1 MITIN
6 QVQAAIINK
15 IKDSNVPAMLVD
27 VKGTARPEEVRAY
40 QWQGTK
46 FGYPAIRVKVST
58 LKAINTSCS
67 RVNVTG
73 TILVL
78 GENPSALLINDIG
91 SALVEL
97 FHGQPFSDSVGQ
109 FSAIECTQIGGER
122 LEEVGLWVSE
132 VQLSLNAA

>member
-6 QVQAAIINK
+6 EVQASLIAR
-15 IKDSNVPAMLVD
+15 IKNSDIPAMLVD
-27 VKGTARPEEVRAY
+27 VNGTARPEEVRAY

-46 FGYPAIRVKVST
+46 FGYPAIRVKVNT

-67 RVNVTG
+67 RVTVTG

-109 FSAIECTQIGGER
+109 FSAIECTQMGGER
-122 LEEVGLWVSE
+122 VEEVGAWVSE